1 MKLIVLCTLYE
12 VLLTLRKNKKEEKKW
27 MYITEF
33 TRRLGRRGGD
43 RRNIQR
49 SGYKRYHCAE
59 ESSSC
64 RRGCYF

>member
-33 TRRLGRRGGD
+33 TRRLGRRGD